1 MRHKM
6 VGHLALLPGSDRDA
20 PPFGAIAIGRW
31 LDTDHEAMGL
41 GRWIRGMVPG
51 RYPEWYRERRSW
63 ELGEDARST
72 VRKLR
77 ALVSERKR
85 AVQATGR
92 PDGHTILG
100 AADEEL
106 DCAENILTFDEHR
119 RAPFGSHVTAAQ
131 VHLNTARLLWL
142 KSFLS
147 SPDEVA
153 PYLPG
158 LLAVVREHLTRDDPR
173 RVATE
178 IVMEKYARRR
188 LIDEREL
195 VAVLEAVDVAHS
207 VALREKLRAASFV
220 RIVCGVAAFLFVL
233 AAAVAVLTAFFPDAV
248 PLCFNPSRQSAE
260 PATHSKVPYV
270 IVCPAGSQD
279 SLNSTELD
287 QNFAAVTTWG
297 DYLVVETVGLVAA
310 GVAAASALRK
320 IRGTSTSYPV
330 PVALAALKLPAGALT
345 AVLGLLLMRGGFVP
359 GLTALDSSAQII
371 AWAVI
376 FGYSQELFTKW
387 VDRQGQRVLE
397 SVRGPLDPPGPAG
410 HTTVLPA
417 AGPAPRAGSASARS
431 ADEDAEG

>member
-1 MRHKM
+1 
-6 VGHLALLPGSDRDA
+6 
-20 PPFGAIAIGRW
+20 
-31 LDTDHEAMGL
+31 MGL
-41 GRWIRGMVPG
+41 GRWIRGKVPG

-63 ELGEDARST
+63 ELGEDARAT
-72 VRKLR
+72 VCKLR

-85 AVQATGR
+85 AVQASGR
-92 PDGHTILG
+92 PDGQAILG

-106 DCAENILTFDEHR
+106 DCAEKTLTFDEHR

-158 LLAVVREHLTRDDPR
+158 LLAVVREHLARDDPR

-188 LIDEREL
+188 LIDETEL
-195 VAVLEAVDVAHS
+195 VVVLEAVDVAHS
-207 VALREKLRAASFV
+207 VALREKLRAGSFV
-220 RIVCGVAAFLFVL
+220 RIVCGVAAFLFFL

-248 PLCFNPSRQSAE
+248 PLCFTPPRQSA
-260 PATHSKVPYV
+260 PNSKVPYL
-270 IVCPAGSQD
+270 IVCPTGSQG
-279 SLNSTELD
+279 SPHSTELD
-287 QNFAAVTTWG
+287 QNFAAVTSWG
-297 DYLVVETVGLVAA
+297 DYLVVEIVGLVAA

-330 PVALAALKLPAGALT
+330 PVALAALKIPAGALT

-397 SVRGPLDPPGPAG
+397 SVRGPLDPPAPVGR
-410 HTTVLPA
+410 TTVVPA
-417 AGPAPRAGSASARS
+417 AGPAPRAGSARARA
-431 ADEDAEG
+431 ADEEAEG

>member
-1 MRHKM
+1 
-6 VGHLALLPGSDRDA
+6 
-20 PPFGAIAIGRW
+20 
-31 LDTDHEAMGL
+31 MGL
-41 GRWIRGMVPG
+41 GQWIRARVPG
-51 RYPEWYRERRSW
+51 RYSEWYRERHSW
-63 ELGEDARST
+63 ELGEDIHAS

-77 ALVSERKR
+77 ALVGERKR
-85 AVQATGR
+85 VMQASG
-92 PDGHTILG
+92 GHEGQMILG
-100 AADEEL
+100 AAEEEL
-106 DCAENILTFDEHR
+106 VRAEEIVTFDEHR

-178 IVMEKYARRR
+178 VVVEKYTRRR
-188 LIDEREL
+188 VIDETEL
-195 VAVLEAVDVAHS
+195 IAVLEAVDVAHS
-207 VALREKLRAASFV
+207 VALREKLRAGSFV
-220 RIVCGVAAFLFVL
+220 RIVCGVAVFLFVL
-233 AAAVAVLTAFFPDAV
+233 ATAVAVLTVLFPDSV
-248 PLCFNPSRQSAE
+248 PLCFNPLRPSTEPSAG
-260 PATHSKVPYV
+260 SKVPYV
-270 IVCPAGSQD
+270 IVCPTGSQD
-279 SLNSTELD
+279 SFESTELD
-287 QNFAAVTTWG
+287 QNFAQVTAWG
-297 DYLVVETVGLVAA
+297 DYLVVEIVGLVAA

-330 PVALAALKLPAGALT
+330 PVTLAALKIPAGALT

-387 VDRQGQRVLE
+387 VDRQGQRILE
-397 SVRGPLDPPGPAG
+397 SVRGPLDPPALAG
-410 HTTVLPA
+410 RTTVVPP
-417 AGPAPRAGSASARS
+417 AGPAPRAGSAGARS
-431 ADEDAEG
+431 ADEEVDG

>member
-1 MRHKM
+1 
-6 VGHLALLPGSDRDA
+6 
-20 PPFGAIAIGRW
+20 
-31 LDTDHEAMGL
+31 MGL
-41 GRWIRGMVPG
+41 GRWIRGRVPG

-63 ELGEDARST
+63 ELGEDARAT
-72 VRKLR
+72 VCKLR
-77 ALVSERKR
+77 ALVSERR
-85 AVQATGR
+85 HVVQASGR
-92 PDGHTILG
+92 PDGQAILG
-100 AADEEL
+100 AADEEIN
-106 DCAENILTFDEHR
+106 CAEKTLTFDEHR
-119 RAPFGSHVTAAQ
+119 RAPLGSHVTAAQ

-158 LLAVVREHLTRDDPR
+158 LLAVVREHLARDDPR

-188 LIDEREL
+188 SVDETDL
-195 VAVLEAVDVAHS
+195 VVVLEAVDVAYS
-207 VALREKLRAASFV
+207 LTLREKLRAGSFV

-233 AAAVAVLTAFFPDAV
+233 AAGVAVLTAFFPDSV

-260 PATHSKVPYV
+260 PATNSKVPYV
-270 IVCPAGSQD
+270 IVCPTGSQG
-279 SLNSTELD
+279 SLESSELD
-287 QNFAAVTTWG
+287 QNFATVTSWG
-297 DYLVVETVGLVAA
+297 DYLVVEIVGLVAA

-330 PVALAALKLPAGALT
+330 PVALAALKIPAGALT

-397 SVRGPLDPPGPAG
+397 SVRGPLDPPAAAG
-410 HTTVLPA
+410 RTTVVPA
-417 AGPAPRAGSASARS
+417 AGPAPRAGPARSRS
-431 ADEDAEG
+431 ADEEAEG